1 MKRRGTLILAPSG
14 LGLLLAILLDQS
26 QVANPLF
33 RVLISLSSLLLVVGV
48 LLSLIIL
55 TAQLSRVLAERQK
68 RMEIAKL
75 EEKSAEERRQFLRR
89 LDHELKNPLM
99 AIRAGLANFANAP
112 SAPTR
117 QSALA
122 TVEAQTI
129 RLSRLT
135 ADLRKIAEL
144 EERPLDHTTVDL
156 ETLLKEVIEL
166 VRDRPGADQQRINL
180 IVPQAPWPL
189 PDISGDWDLI
199 FLAMYNLL
207 DNAVK
212 YSQPGATI
220 EVRGR
225 ENGHLVMIE
234 VADTGPGIKEEE
246 LPHVWEEL
254 YRGQLGRSV
263 PGSGLGLAMVRAV
276 IERHGGTVALD
287 SKLDQGTVVTV
298 QLPVEEPGKAS

>member
-1 MKRRGTLILAPSG
+1 
-14 LGLLLAILLDQS
+14 LLLAVLINQS
-26 QVANPLF
+26 QLPNPLF
-33 RVLISLSSLLLVVGV
+33 RVLISLSSLIFFLGLLTSLLLLV
-48 LLSLIIL
+48 
-55 TAQLSRVLAERQK
+55 AWLSRQTAERRNRQK
-68 RMEIAKL
+68 IAQMQKDT
-75 EEKSAEERRQFLRR
+75 AEDRRQFLRR

-112 SAPTR
+112 TAETR
-117 QSALA
+117 QAALA

-144 EERPLDHTTVDL
+144 EERPLDRITVDL
-156 ETLLKEVIEL
+156 ESLLREVIDL
-166 VRDRPGADQQRINL
+166 VRDSPGAGERQIRL

-189 PDISGDWDLI
+189 PAISGDWDLI

-212 YSQPGATI
+212 FCQPGATI

-225 ENGHLVMIE
+225 EDGHFVMVE
-234 VADTGPGIKEEE
+234 VADTGPGIEAGD

-254 YRGQLGRSV
+254 YRGQHGRTV

-276 IERHGGTVALD
+276 VERHGGAISLD
-287 SKLDQGTVVTV
+287 SKFDQGTVITV
-298 QLPVEEPGKAS
+298 RLPMEEPVG

>member
-1 MKRRGTLILAPSG
+1 MRWRWLLLLLPLG
-14 LGLLLAILLDQS
+14 LGLLIAALLNQS
-26 QVANPLF
+26 QLPNPLF
-33 RVLISLSSLLLVVGV
+33 RVLISLSSLILILGFSVSAFLLVGRISW
-48 LLSLIIL
+48 L
-55 TAQLSRVLAERQK
+55 AAERRSRHRISQM
-68 RMEIAKL
+68 RADT
-75 EEKSAEERRQFLRR
+75 AEDRRQFLRR

-112 SAPTR
+112 TAETR
-117 QSALA
+117 QAALA

-144 EERPLDHTTVDL
+144 EERPLDRSPVDL
-156 ETLLKEVIEL
+156 EALLREVIDL
-166 VRDRPGADQQRINL
+166 VRDKPGAKQRQIRL

-189 PDISGDWDLI
+189 PVVSGDWDLI
-199 FLAMYNLL
+199 FLALYNLL

-212 YSQPGATI
+212 FCQPGATI

-225 ENGHLVMIE
+225 EAGRFVVVE
-234 VADTGPGIKEEE
+234 VADTGPGIEASD

-254 YRGQLGRSV
+254 YRGQHGRTV

-276 IERHGGTVALD
+276 VERHGGAISLD
-287 SKLDQGTVVTV
+287 SKIDKGTVVTV
-298 QLPVEEPGKAS
+298 QLPVEEPVA

>member
-1 MKRRGTLILAPSG
+1 MKWRWLWVLTPAG
-14 LGLLLAILLDQS
+14 LGLLAAIVLDQF
-26 QVANPLF
+26 QLPNPLF
-33 RVLISLSSLLLVVGV
+33 RVLISLSSFLLLAGILIS
-48 LLSLIIL
+48 LLML
-55 TAQLSRVLAERQK
+55 AAVLSRLSTGRQK
-68 RMEIAKL
+68 RRELYQMQ
-75 EEKSAEERRQFLRR
+75 EESADEKRQFLRR

-112 SAPTR
+112 TAPTR

-144 EERPLDHTTVDL
+144 EERPLDRSAIDL
-156 ETLLKEVIEL
+156 ESLLKEVIDL
-166 VRDRPGADQQRINL
+166 VRDRPGAEQHQIRL
-180 IVPQAPWPL
+180 TVPQAPWPL
-189 PDISGDWDLI
+189 PAISGDWDLI
-199 FLAMYNLL
+199 YLAIYNLL
-207 DNAVK
+207 DNAIK

-225 ENGHLVMIE
+225 EDGHFVMVE
-234 VADTGPGIKEEE
+234 VADTGPGIAAED

-254 YRGQLGRSV
+254 YRGQRGRTV

-276 IERHGGTVALD
+276 IERHSGKLALD
-287 SKLDQGTVVTV
+287 SKVDQGTVVTI
-298 QLPVEEPGKAS
+298 QLPVAEPG